1 MCLPYFHDIPT
12 GIFCLLVCCVSLNVL
27 LGNDFKDSIGGMI
40 DSAYTFSFQ
49 GFSDEMDYWVDADG
63 ELAIWYKA
71 LGSTYLWF
79 IGPLPY
85 LGSNVA
91 AIYSASNTLEKK
103 CPNNE
108 GYVWNWKYDNNFYI
122 SSGFS
127 DTNDFY
133 IKCANEDDFCTSQ
146 NPCGTDQGDCDT
158 HDECQDDLSCGSN
171 NCPDYL
177 GFHSEFD
184 CCYVPTVG
192 DEHFCTNANPCA
204 VNEGD
209 CDSNNQCKT
218 NLFCDPTSSC
228 LAYLGFTSGVNCCS
242 TGSQCKIHEIT
253 LKQKRF
259 TRTL

>member
-1 MCLPYFHDIPT
+1 ME
-12 GIFCLLVCCVSLNVL
+12 GI
-27 LGNDFKDSIGGMI
+27 
-40 DSAYTFSFQ
+40 YTFQ
-49 GFSDEMDYWVDADG
+49 GYINGMDYWVDAEG
-63 ELAIWYKA
+63 GNAIWYNVFSSTDSWA
-71 LGSTYLWF
+71 IGYLVNLGSFT
-79 IGPLPY
+79 
-85 LGSNVA
+85 A
-91 AIYSASNTLEKK
+91 AMYSSSYTLEKK

-108 GYVWNWKYDNNFYI
+108 GHIWNWNFYDG
-122 SSGFS
+122 SSWS
-127 DTNDFY
+127 STNDVY
-133 IKCANEDDFCTSQ
+133 IKCANEDDFCTSENQ
-146 NPCGTDQGDCDT
+146 CETNQGDCDT
-158 HDECQDDLSCGSN
+158 HDECQDGLACGSN

>member
-1 MCLPYFHDIPT
+1 M
-12 GIFCLLVCCVSLNVL
+12 N
-27 LGNDFKDSIGGMI
+27 
-40 DSAYTFSFQ
+40 
-49 GFSDEMDYWVDADG
+49 
-63 ELAIWYKA
+63 
-71 LGSTYLWF
+71 STD
-79 IGPLPY
+79 
-85 LGSNVA
+85 
-91 AIYSASNTLEKK
+91 
-103 CPNNE
+103 
-108 GYVWNWKYDNNFYI
+108 WNWNYKDI
-122 SSGFS
+122 IAGMVKP
-127 DTNDFY
+127 TNDVY

-228 LAYLGFTSGVNCCS
+228 PAYLGFTSGVNCCS

-253 LKQKRF
+253 LKQRRF

>member
-1 MCLPYFHDIPT
+1 MKDTWGSYEGVYNVQET
-12 GIFCLLVCCVSLNVL
+12 GIQTYHYSDCPVSDDTVCWE
-27 LGNDFKDSIGGMI
+27 D
-40 DSAYTFSFQ
+40 AY
-49 GFSDEMDYWVDADG
+49 G
-63 ELAIWYKA
+63 ENAIWYID
-71 LGSTYLWF
+71 SCTSNYYES
-79 IGPLPY
+79 IGPGWIIGKEIY
-85 LGSNVA
+85 CGTDIA
-91 AIYSASNTLEKK
+91 DIYSPNNGVLKM

-108 GYVWNWKYDNNFYI
+108 GYVREWKYWNPN
-122 SSGFS
+122 SGSGKIFNY
-127 DTNDFY
+127 TNDAY
-133 IKCANEDDFCTSQ
+133 VKCVNEDDFCTPE
-146 NPCGTDQGDCDT
+146 NPCVIDKGDCDT

-228 LAYLGFTSGVNCCS
+228 PAYLGFTSGVNCCS

-253 LKQKRF
+253 SKQKRF

>member
-1 MCLPYFHDIPT
+1 MLENSVKVKQGQYE
-12 GIFCLLVCCVSLNVL
+12 GV
-27 LGNDFKDSIGGMI
+27 
-40 DSAYTFSFQ
+40 YTFE
-49 GFSDEMDYWVDADG
+49 GFSNGVDYWVDAA
-63 ELAIWYKA
+63 EENAIWYISDFKDWA
-71 LGSTYLWF
+71 IGSAYKFGTKDRF
-79 IGPLPY
+79 IRT
-85 LGSNVA
+85 SND
-91 AIYSASNTLEKK
+91 LEAV

-108 GYVWNWKYDNNFYI
+108 GYILSWDYLVNLLFI
-122 SSGFS
+122 STE
-127 DTNDFY
+127 DIY
-133 IKCANEDDFCTSQ
+133 IKCANENEYCTSE
-146 NPCGTDQGDCDT
+146 NPCGTDEGDCDT
-158 HDECQDDLSCGSN
+158 HNECQDGLFCRSN

-228 LAYLGFTSGVNCCS
+228 PAYLGFTSGVNCCS

-253 LKQKRF
+253 LKQRRF